1 MLRSKNVDSWM
12 AELDPSVRQIAQAV
26 RGLIEDTSSGLTES
40 VKWSQPVYSGRSN
53 VLYIGATDSYVK
65 LGFFRGGYLI
75 GAAHEL
81 DGEGKSMRHVKIRA
95 PEDLDVTQL
104 AAWIREAV
112 ELDRTL
118 SARSRDHSA

>member
-1 MLRSKNVDSWM
+1 MYREDVVLRSKNVDSWM

-118 SARSRDHSA
+118 QA

>member
-1 MLRSKNVDSWM
+1 MRRSKNVDSWM

-26 RGLIEDTSSGLTES
+26 RGLIEDTSPGLKES

-65 LGFFRGGYLI
+65 LGFFRGGYLS
-75 GAAHEL
+75 GAEHGME
-81 DGEGKSMRHVKIRA
+81 GEGKSMRHIKIRA
-95 PEDLDVTQL
+95 LEDLDITQL

-112 ELDRTL
+112 ELDSSL
-118 SARSRDHSA
+118 PS

>member
-26 RGLIEDTSSGLTES
+26 RGLIEDTSSGLKES

-95 PEDLDVTQL
+95 PEDLDVARL
-104 AAWIREAV
+104 ATWIREAV

-118 SARSRDHSA
+118 QA

>member
-1 MLRSKNVDSWM
+1 MRRSKNVDSWM

-26 RGLIEDTSSGLTES
+26 RRLIEDTSPNLKES

-65 LGFFRGGYLI
+65 LGFFRGGYL
-75 GAAHEL
+75 GGTEGM
-81 DGEGKSMRHVKIRA
+81 DGEGRSMRHVKIRA

-112 ELDRTL
+112 ELDSIL
-118 SARSRDHSA
+118 PA